1 MTPKELVNF
10 AIEKAKTDF
19 QYNIEQLELYYDHS
33 QKIIDEDFIN
43 SFCEDCLKH
52 LVRLISIHRGGIE
65 YLYNPSSLPEHVVRT
80 QEGYAIHISG
90 VEPVTIRAIPED
102 LEELLLEFGRQKR
115 YFRDI
120 LESELID
127 FKARMLAGNIAA
139 TTIRSVAGDLLA
151 KYSMEIKVV
160 SLRDGTW
167 KCILSSTILE
177 VSIAFFSDAEH
188 IRNDIERCSMRIYED

>member
-19 QYNIEQLELYYDHS
+19 QYNLEQLELYYDHS

-115 YFRDI
+115 CFRDI
-120 LESELID
+120 LESDLID

>member
-1 MTPKELVNF
+1 MTPEELVNF

-19 QYNIEQLELYYDHS
+19 QYNLEQLELYYDYS
-33 QKIIDEDFIN
+33 QKIVDQDFIN
-43 SFCEDCLKH
+43 SFSENCLKH
-52 LVRLISIHRGGIE
+52 LVRLISIHRDGIE
-65 YLYNPSSLPEHVVRT
+65 YLYNTSGLPKHVIHT

-90 VEPVTIRAIPED
+90 LKPVTIRAIPKG
-102 LEELLLEFGRQKR
+102 LEELLLEFSRQKR
-115 YFRDI
+115 CFRDI
-120 LESELID
+120 LESDLID

-167 KCILSSTILE
+167 KCILSSTILV

>member
-19 QYNIEQLELYYDHS
+19 QYNLEQLELYYDHS

-139 TTIRSVAGDLLA
+139 TTIRFVAGDLLA

>member
-1 MTPKELVNF
+1 MTPEELVNF

-19 QYNIEQLELYYDHS
+19 QYNLEQLELYYDYS
-33 QKIIDEDFIN
+33 QKIVDQDFIN
-43 SFCEDCLKH
+43 SFSENCLKH
-52 LVRLISIHRGGIE
+52 LVRLISIHHGGIE
-65 YLYNPSSLPEHVVRT
+65 YLYNTSGLPKHVIHT

-90 VEPVTIRAIPED
+90 LKPVTIHAIPKG
-102 LEELLLEFGRQKR
+102 LEELLLEFSRQKR
-115 YFRDI
+115 CFRDI
-120 LESELID
+120 LESDLID

>member
-19 QYNIEQLELYYDHS
+19 QYNLEQLELYYDHS

-65 YLYNPSSLPEHVVRT
+65 YLYNTSGLPEHVVRT

-139 TTIRSVAGDLLA
+139 TTIRSLVGDLLA
-151 KYSMEIKVV
+151 KYSMEIKVI

-167 KCILSSTILE
+167 KCTLSSTVFE
-177 VSIAFFSDAEH
+177 ASITFFSDAEH
-188 IRNDIERCSMRIYED
+188 IRTDIERCSIRIYEN

>member
-1 MTPKELVNF
+1 MTPRELVNF

-19 QYNIEQLELYYDHS
+19 QYNLEQLELYHDYS
-33 QKIIDEDFIN
+33 QKIVDQDFIN
-43 SFCEDCLKH
+43 SFSEDCLKH

-90 VEPVTIRAIPED
+90 LEPVTIRAIPED
-102 LEELLLEFGRQKR
+102 LQELLLEFGRQKR

-120 LESELID
+120 LENELID
-127 FKARMLAGNIAA
+127 FKARMLAGNIAS

-177 VSIAFFSDAEH
+177 VSIAFFSDAVH
-188 IRNDIERCSMRIYED
+188 IRSDIERCSIRIYEN

>member
-19 QYNIEQLELYYDHS
+19 QYNLEQLELYYDHS

-115 YFRDI
+115 CFRDI
-120 LESELID
+120 LESDLID

-151 KYSMEIKVV
+151 KYSMVIKVV
-160 SLRDGTW
+160 SLRDGTL

>member
-1 MTPKELVNF
+1 MTTRDLVNF
-10 AIEKAKTDF
+10 AIEKAQTDF
-19 QYNIEQLELYYDHS
+19 QYKLEQLELYYDLS
-33 QKIIDEDFIN
+33 QKIVDEELIN
-43 SFCEDCLKH
+43 SFSEDCLKH
-52 LVRLISIHRGGIE
+52 LMRLISIHHAGIE
-65 YLYNPSSLPEHVVRT
+65 YLYNTSGLPKHVIHT

-90 VEPVTIRAIPED
+90 LKPVTIRAIPKG
-102 LEELLLEFGRQKR
+102 LEELLLELSRQKR

-127 FKARMLAGNIAA
+127 FKARMLAGNIAE

-188 IRNDIERCSMRIYED
+188 IRSDIVRCSMRIYED

>member
-19 QYNIEQLELYYDHS
+19 QYNLEQLELYYDHS

-90 VEPVTIRAIPED
+90 LKPVSIRVIPKGF
-102 LEELLLEFGRQKR
+102 EELLLEFSWQKIC
-115 YFRDI
+115 FRDI

-139 TTIRSVAGDLLA
+139 TTIRSLAGDLLA
-151 KYSMEIKVV
+151 KYSMEIKVI

-188 IRNDIERCSMRIYED
+188 IRSDIERCSIRIYED

>member
-1 MTPKELVNF
+1 V
-10 AIEKAKTDF
+10 
-19 QYNIEQLELYYDHS
+19 
-33 QKIIDEDFIN
+33 
-43 SFCEDCLKH
+43 
-52 LVRLISIHRGGIE
+52 IH
-65 YLYNPSSLPEHVVRT
+65 T

-90 VEPVTIRAIPED
+90 LKPVTIRAIPKG
-102 LEELLLEFGRQKR
+102 LEELLLEFSRQKR

-127 FKARMLAGNIAA
+127 FKARMLAGNIAE
-139 TTIRSVAGDLLA
+139 TTIRSVAGDLLT

>member
-1 MTPKELVNF
+1 MTPRELVNF

-19 QYNIEQLELYYDHS
+19 QYNLEQLELYHDYS
-33 QKIIDEDFIN
+33 QKIVDQDFIN
-43 SFCEDCLKH
+43 SFSEDCLKH

-90 VEPVTIRAIPED
+90 LEPVTIRAIPED
-102 LEELLLEFGRQKR
+102 LQELLLEFGRQKR

-120 LESELID
+120 LENELID

-177 VSIAFFSDAEH
+177 VSIAFFSDAVH
-188 IRNDIERCSMRIYED
+188 IRSDIERCSIRIYEN

>member
-1 MTPKELVNF
+1 MTPRELVNF

-19 QYNIEQLELYYDHS
+19 QYNLEQLELYYDHS

-52 LVRLISIHRGGIE
+52 LVRLISINRGGIE
-65 YLYNPSSLPEHVVRT
+65 YLYNPSSLPEYVVRT

-90 VEPVTIRAIPED
+90 LEPVTIRSIPED
-102 LEELLLEFGRQKR
+102 LEGLLQEFGRQKR

-188 IRNDIERCSMRIYED
+188 IRNDIERCSIRIYED

>member
-1 MTPKELVNF
+1 MTTRELVNF

-19 QYNIEQLELYYDHS
+19 QYNLEQLELYYDHS
-33 QKIIDEDFIN
+33 QKIVDEELIN
-43 SFCEDCLKH
+43 SFSEDCLKH
-52 LVRLISIHRGGIE
+52 LMRLISIHHAGIE
-65 YLYNPSSLPEHVVRT
+65 YLYNTSGLPKHVIHT
-80 QEGYAIHISG
+80 QEGYAVHISG
-90 VEPVTIRAIPED
+90 LKPVSIRAIPKGF
-102 LEELLLEFGRQKR
+102 EELLLEFGRQKR

-177 VSIAFFSDAEH
+177 VSIAIFSDAEH
-188 IRNDIERCSMRIYED
+188 IRSDIVRCSMRIYED